1 MKKVERKHR
10 KPEWYEKGI
19 KLREDSS
26 REFVEKD
33 ENLKFICQKIGYTET
48 ENRESEMEFELL
60 QKMTTT
66 QRSKERL
73 LKEKKYKEFYGVSGL
88 GGPYRYNKGKKFF
101 GIILLDMLPS

>member
-1 MKKVERKHR
+1 MNKVERSTR
-10 KPEWYEKGI
+10 KAEWYEKGI

-33 ENLKFICQKIGYTET
+33 ENLKFICQKLAFDET
-48 ENRESEMEFELL
+48 EGRESEMEFDLL

-66 QRSKERL
+66 QRSKNRL

-88 GGPYRYNKGKKFF
+88 GGPYRCNAG
-101 GIILLDMLPS
+101 GLVG